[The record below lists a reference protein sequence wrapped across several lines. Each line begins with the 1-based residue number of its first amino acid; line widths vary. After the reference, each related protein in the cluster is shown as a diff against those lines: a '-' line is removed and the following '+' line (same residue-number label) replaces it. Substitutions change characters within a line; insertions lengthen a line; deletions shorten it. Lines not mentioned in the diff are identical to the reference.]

1 MCNYHVRQLIH
12 SNLLS
17 HSILL
22 GFFWSFPTFSRGGD
36 ILKLQ
41 ALHLYSPVSLW
52 KLGPKWVPHG
62 MAFPLWGWAA
72 SWARSCSCV
81 RRAGHC
87 LHPTKI
93 ISSRK
98 VCNSANEVKS
108 SAKPDLITASI
119 FGLLEM
125 ALRHQNAR
133 LWCWAAAFPWMGS
146 VSVGGVGEQD
156 VARFALGNRLGWG
169 QLSCVCVCSWIKS
182 LLYRFLLENREAFH
196 VRVWRSIS
204 EWFRMSNSELLGCF
218 LFYTW
223 CFKHNFKNSGKSRY
237 SGESKLN
244 FICSTKAFFFF
255 FLIWI
260 WIIALSGCYSAK
272 DRAWGLCCCCS
283 VGMVWGCGGIE
294 GLPLNLVQCGR
305 PEAAVKGL
313 EARVRG

>member
-169 QLSCVCVCSWIKS
+169 QLSCVCVPGLKASFIVFFWKTEKPFMFVSEEVS
-182 LLYRFLLENREAFH
+182 LN
-196 VRVWRSIS
+196 
-204 EWFRMSNSELLGCF
+204 G
-218 LFYTW
+218 
-223 CFKHNFKNSGKSRY
+223 
-237 SGESKLN
+237 
-244 FICSTKAFFFF
+244 
-255 FLIWI
+255 
-260 WIIALSGCYSAK
+260 SGCLIRSFWVAFCFIHGVLNTTSK
-272 DRAWGLCCCCS
+272 T
-283 VGMVWGCGGIE
+283 VGKAGTV
-294 GLPLNLVQCGR
+294 
-305 PEAAVKGL
+305 VK
-313 EARVRG
+313 VS